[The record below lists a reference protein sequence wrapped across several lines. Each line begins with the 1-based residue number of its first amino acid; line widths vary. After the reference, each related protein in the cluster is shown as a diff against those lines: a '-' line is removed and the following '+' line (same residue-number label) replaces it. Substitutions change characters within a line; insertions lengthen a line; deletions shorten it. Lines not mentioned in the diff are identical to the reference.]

1 MSHFTTVKTKITDL
15 DALRAALAD
24 LGYAVVEGETQIR
37 GWRNTSQS
45 VDIAARL
52 GAFDIGFRRGADG
65 TYDAVADW
73 WGVKTYEG
81 LSQADFM
88 RRVTQRYA
96 YHKVIG
102 EASRQGYT
110 VVEEQNEADQ
120 SIRLVVRR
128 WA

>member
-45 VDIAARL
+45 VDVAARL
-52 GAFDIGFRRGADG
+52 GAFDIGFRRGGDG

-96 YHKVIG
+96 YHKVVG